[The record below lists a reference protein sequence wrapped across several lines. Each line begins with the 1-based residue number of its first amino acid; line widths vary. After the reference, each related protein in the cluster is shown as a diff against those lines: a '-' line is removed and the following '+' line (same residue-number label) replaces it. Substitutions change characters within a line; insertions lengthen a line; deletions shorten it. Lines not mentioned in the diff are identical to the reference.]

1 MGKRSAESKHEHRT
15 KQRRLREE
23 SAQAAGGS
31 SLERGALA
39 GGACGAAPL
48 YGVPSP
54 YIQGALAGELHH
66 YTFGLEAPAAL
77 EDHTDGTEEQEE
89 DDADTGWA
97 QALGELGACV
107 AGSTEDRSSG
117 GGARGIYV
125 RVATAGAP
133 RGHMF
138 GDSARDSQSVERARG
153 PWRHTAVST
162 AWGPRA
168 LMDTDRAP
176 RGHMFSDSARGSQSV
191 ERAWGAW
198 RHTVVSTAWGS
209 RALMDTDRPR
219 SLETDRRDREPHR
232 PTRFSP
238 RRYREQ

>member
-1 MGKRSAESKHEHRT
+1 MGKRSAESKHEYRT

-39 GGACGAAPL
+39 GGACGA
-48 YGVPSP
+48 VPSP

-66 YTFGLEAPAAL
+66 YTFGLEAPAVL

-125 RVATAGAP
+125 RLATAGAP

-138 GDSARDSQSVERARG
+138 GDSARDSQSVEHARG
-153 PWRHTAVST
+153 AWLHTAVST

-168 LMDTDRAP
+168 LMDTGR
-176 RGHMFSDSARGSQSV
+176 
-191 ERAWGAW
+191 
-198 RHTVVSTAWGS
+198 T
-209 RALMDTDRPR
+209 R

>member
-138 GDSARDSQSVERARG
+138 GDSARDSQSVERA
-153 PWRHTAVST
+153 
-162 AWGPRA
+162 WGP
-168 LMDTDRAP
+168 
-176 RGHMFSDSARGSQSV
+176 
-191 ERAWGAW
+191 W
-198 RHTVVSTAWGS
+198 RHTVVSTAWGP